1 MANPVPFLLDNLLL
15 IAATLV
21 IGGLLAWPLVRE
33 RLGGPSVST
42 LLATQMINSRSA
54 QVIDVREAAEFA
66 EGSLPGARNL
76 PLTQLK
82 ERAAELKKD
91 RPVIVVC
98 AHGRTASI
106 GAARLR
112 TAGFA
117 EVFILAGGLAA
128 WREAGLPLRR

>member
-1 MANPVPFLLDNLLL
+1 MPFLLDNLLL
-15 IAATLV
+15 IAVTLV
-21 IGGLLAWPLVRE
+21 TGSLLLWPLVRE

-54 QVIDVREAAEFA
+54 QVLDVRDAAEFA

-76 PLTQLK
+76 PLAQLK
-82 ERAAELKKD
+82 ERVPELKKD

-98 AHGRTASI
+98 GHGRSASI

-112 TAGFA
+112 TAGFT
-117 EVFILAGGLAA
+117 EVYILAGGLAA